1 MGRADQFVDQ
11 LREEFP
17 GFRIVPKD
25 DSRLSRLIDL
35 ALRGVTLGRQR
46 HYLTLYHTVIGRT
59 LYVPRAWETMSDL
72 DRLILLRHERVH
84 LRQSRR
90 FGSVLMAFMYLVPI
104 FPLGLAWGRA
114 KLEWEAY
121 EETLRATA
129 ELKGFVYAASPAL
142 RDRIISRFVG
152 PDYGWMWPFRNQVNR
167 WYDDVLSRIQA
178 DFPTTKTE
186 GYVDVE
192 DEQSEA

>member
-1 MGRADQFVDQ
+1 VGRVDQFVDQ
-11 LREEFP
+11 LRREFP

-35 ALRGVTLGRQR
+35 GLRGVTLGRQR
-46 HYLTLYHTVIGRT
+46 HYLTRYHTVIGRT
-59 LYVPRAWETMSDL
+59 LYVPRAWETMSDQ
-72 DRLILLRHERVH
+72 DKLILLRHERVH
-84 LRQSRR
+84 LYQSRR

-129 ELKGFVYAASPAL
+129 ELKGIAFAARPEL
-142 RDRIISRFVG
+142 RDRIVSRFVG
-152 PDYGWMWPFRNQVNR
+152 PDYGWMWPFRSHVNR
-167 WYDDVLSRIQA
+167 WYDDALRRIQA
-178 DFPTTKTE
+178 GAPTTKTTTRVEVEAERPE
-186 GYVDVE
+186 G
-192 DEQSEA
+192 